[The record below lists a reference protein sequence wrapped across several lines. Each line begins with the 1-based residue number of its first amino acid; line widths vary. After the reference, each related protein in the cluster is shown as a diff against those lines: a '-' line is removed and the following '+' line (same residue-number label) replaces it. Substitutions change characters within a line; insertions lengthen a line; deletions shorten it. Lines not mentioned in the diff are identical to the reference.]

1 MPRTGRKPKSPA
13 LKVLG
18 GDRKDRVNA
27 TPAKVVPGVPRRPVH
42 LDDHGRE
49 AWDNITAELA
59 KLGCLSTAEAFA
71 IELYCVVYSRWRKA
85 LDGMTADG
93 ITTTTDLGSVKGNP
107 AMQVIAQ
114 CERTMSSMLSEFGLT
129 PSSRSRVKGGPEA
142 PRDALS
148 DFLNKRK
155 A

>member
-13 LKVLG
+13 LKVLAGERKERVG
-18 GDRKDRVNA
+18 GAIQKGA
-27 TPAKVVPGVPRRPVH
+27 PAVPQRPDH
-42 LDDHGRE
+42 FDDHGRE
-49 AWDNITAELA
+49 AWDRVTAELT

-85 LDGMTADG
+85 IEGLNSGG

-114 CERTMSSMLSEFGLT
+114 CERTMASMLSEFGLT

-148 DFLNKRK
+148 DFLSKRK
-155 A
+155 V

>member
-1 MPRTGRKPKSPA
+1 M
-13 LKVLG
+13 L
-18 GDRKDRVNA
+18 
-27 TPAKVVPGVPRRPVH
+27 GVPRRPDH

-49 AWDNITAELA
+49 AWDSVTAELA

-85 LDGMTADG
+85 IDGLNSDG
-93 ITTTTDLGSVKGNP
+93 ITTTTDLGSIKGNP

-148 DFLNKRK
+148 DFLSKRK